1 LPLAEHGDGFNM
13 EKLLWNNARV
23 KLGDLSAYDKNPRTL
38 SEKQYSDLKKS
49 LENCESCSKE
59 TKFEK
64 LKNSIKELISYYYQ
78 MPENGAG
85 GYLHIFL
92 DDGNTDYS
100 SLYFCQNECKEHG
113 DTLGY
118 FLCDVLLMFTEEEL
132 WHMYKHD
139 RWGMRS

>member
-1 LPLAEHGDGFNM
+1 MKKALKEVISAIENGKKVEDG
-13 EKLLWNNARV
+13 RGV
-23 KLGDLSAYDKNPRTL
+23 VY
-38 SEKQYSDLKKS
+38 KQDFGENFLEYLKKS

>member
-1 LPLAEHGDGFNM
+1 MKKALKEVISAIENGKKVEDGRGVF
-13 EKLLWNNARV
+13 
-23 KLGDLSAYDKNPRTL
+23 Y
-38 SEKQYSDLKKS
+38 KQDFGENFLEYLKKS